1 MVAVVVKRYQVVKR
15 NDDSHDDD
23 EAKACGNNQSRSV
36 RIQSREISFIFI
48 FFFFFSPFI
57 PLAVLTA
64 PTATRNAYFRVEASF
79 ILFFHFPPPPP
90 PRLKKMF
97 DTITPQPPTDE
108 WQQQ

>member
-48 FFFFFSPFI
+48 FFFLFSPFI
-57 PLAVLTA
+57 PLAVLTLHQL
-64 PTATRNAYFRVEASF
+64 PHATHIFVSRPLLSFSF
-79 ILFFHFPPPPP
+79 ISLP
-90 PRLKKMF
+90 LLLLV
-97 DTITPQPPTDE
+97 
-108 WQQQ
+108 